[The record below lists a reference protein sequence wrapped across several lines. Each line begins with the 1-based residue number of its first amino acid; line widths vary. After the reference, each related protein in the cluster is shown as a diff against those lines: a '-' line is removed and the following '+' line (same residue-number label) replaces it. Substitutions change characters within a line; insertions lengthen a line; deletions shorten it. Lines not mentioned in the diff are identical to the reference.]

1 MCSPLLALLQ
11 CLEQIFQIL
20 IHRSPADA
28 IETGSGSRK
37 DNSDDEDE
45 LNSSGSGSYNPVTET
60 YIDDED
66 YEQLDTIKND
76 VSCLLPDSNKADL
89 TTVSNNVSEIQQ
101 FVLILVQNSSIR
113 LFRKKTPLFMKKKI
127 LRLV

>member
-1 MCSPLLALLQ
+1 M
-11 CLEQIFQIL
+11 
-20 IHRSPADA
+20 IHRSSADA

-37 DNSDDEDE
+37 DNSGDEDE

-76 VSCLLPDSNKADL
+76 VSCLLPDFSNADL
-89 TTVSNNVSEIQQ
+89 TTVSNNVSEIQL
-101 FVLILVQNSSIR
+101 FVLILVQ
-113 LFRKKTPLFMKKKI
+113 I
-127 LRLV
+127 LTCVYL

>member
-1 MCSPLLALLQ
+1 MQPFISTVTMFWK
-11 CLEQIFQIL
+11 IFQIL

-37 DNSDDEDE
+37 DNSGDEDE

-66 YEQLDTIKND
+66 YEQLDTIKYD
-76 VSCLLPDSNKADL
+76 VSCLLPDFNNA
-89 TTVSNNVSEIQQ
+89 VSNNVSEIQ
-101 FVLILVQNSSIR
+101 
-113 LFRKKTPLFMKKKI
+113 
-127 LRLV
+127 